1 MVEYDESIYDPF
13 GERGPTFY
21 HPANEAAVHL
31 IAIQLIYRD
40 IEKLLNMYK
49 ESKDS
54 YTERLL
60 AKYIIIEILS
70 IDSYIINLANRIIS
84 GQTGYEIE
92 PNALTRAKE
101 LYKQYK
107 NIRKKKWHDLKTIR
121 DKLAAHRDQL
131 DLITISKLWDKID
144 IKAISE
150 IVNSI
155 PPFFNFL
162 KDLNV
167 YCWTKGGQDEKGNEV
182 TAFVQPFEYSKI
194 KFVKDKHDA

>member
-1 MVEYDESIYDPF
+1 MIKYDEPIYDPF

-21 HPANEAAVHL
+21 HPANEAAEHL

-40 IEKLLNMYK
+40 IEKLSNMYK

-54 YTERLL
+54 YTKRLL
-60 AKYIIIEILS
+60 AKYMIIEILS
-70 IDSYIINLANRIIS
+70 IDSHIISLANKIIS

-92 PNALTRAKE
+92 PNALTKAKE

-107 NIRKKKWHDLKTIR
+107 NIRKKKWHELKTIR

-131 DLITISKLWDKID
+131 NLITISKLWDNID

-162 KDLNV
+162 KNLNV
-167 YCWTKGGQDEKGNEV
+167 YCWTKTGQDEKGNEII
-182 TAFVQPFEYSKI
+182 AIIQPLEYSKI
-194 KFVKDKHDA
+194 KFVEDKHGA